1 MEGSPT
7 YDALV
12 NKGLVFGIEKGIEKG
27 QIEHSQ
33 KTILQIG
40 YKLIGQPS
48 ESSIDMIKSLQYIVV
63 LDEIQSRLTEV
74 SSWEELLSNLPSVA
88 PKSSRRPRKSVG

>member
-1 MEGSPT
+1 MEGSST

-12 NKGLVFGIEKGIEKG
+12 NKGLVLGIEKGIEKG
-27 QIEHSQ
+27 QIEHSK

-40 YKLIGQPS
+40 QKLIGQPS
-48 ESSIDMIKSLQYIVV
+48 ESAISAIRTLQDIVV
-63 LDEIQSRLTEV
+63 LDEIQSRLTEIA
-74 SSWEELLSNLPSVA
+74 SWEELLSNLPIVA